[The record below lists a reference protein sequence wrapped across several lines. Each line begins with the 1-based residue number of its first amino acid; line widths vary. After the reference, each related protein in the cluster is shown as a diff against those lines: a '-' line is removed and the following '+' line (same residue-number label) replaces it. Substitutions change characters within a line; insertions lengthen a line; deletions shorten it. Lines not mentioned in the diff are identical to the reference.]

1 MRDRLDR
8 ASRSVRDGGDRIARI
23 ARWLARNPGPAA
35 SALQLLV
42 TIGDD
47 TDILQIWPR
56 ADVTEQLAHEINDL
70 IVATANEERCQIRA
84 RTQWVTGDMPPM
96 PLVSQSYVCNPE
108 DPSLSAQLDGT
119 AKSLV
124 VQSQR
129 GWEAATRFLLQRCDS
144 DQQSWE
150 RLNDRLL
157 TELAR
162 RDQEKL
168 DLIAENASLKAQL
181 SEYQDLTRQALE
193 AAESAKESS
202 GRSRFERY
210 AEIFG
215 PLLERKLMGA
225 AAGLMQPPP
234 QAPPS
239 PPSQTS

>member
-1 MRDRLDR
+1 MRDRLER
-8 ASRSVRDGGDRIARI
+8 ASRAVRDGGDRIARI
-23 ARWLARNPGPAA
+23 GRWLARNPGPTAA
-35 SALQLLV
+35 ALQLLI
-42 TIGDD
+42 TIGED

-84 RTQWVTGDMPPM
+84 RTQWVTEDAPPQ
-96 PLVSQSYVCNPE
+96 PLTSQSYVCNPE
-108 DPSLSAQLDGT
+108 DPSVSAQLDGT

-157 TELAR
+157 TELNR

-168 DLIAENASLKAQL
+168 DLIAENASLKSQL
-181 SEYQDLTRQALE
+181 TEYQELTRQALE
-193 AAESAKESS
+193 AAEAARNDGSK
-202 GRSRFERY
+202 SRLERY

-215 PLLERKLMGA
+215 PMLERKLMGA
-225 AAGLMQPPP
+225 AAGMMQPPP
-234 QAPPS
+234 S
-239 PPSQTS
+239 PPPQAAS